1 MEHAAAD
8 RVTVESVSEELEAAG
23 FSDVDFEIHNDVMSY
38 DSGRAFLEDPS
49 VRYFIAPQI
58 EAWLDQLDLASAME
72 YVGRAID
79 KYWSETKMEMGISIA
94 AFSARR

>member
-1 MEHAAAD
+1 LAAAG
-8 RVTVESVSEELEAAG
+8 RVTVESVSEELENAG
-23 FSDVDFEIHNDVMSY
+23 FSDIDFEIHNVSISY

-49 VRYFIAPQI
+49 VRYFVTPQV
-58 EAWLDQLDLASAME
+58 ESWLDQLDLASAME

-79 KYWSETKMEMGISIA
+79 KYWSEEKMELGISIA